1 MTNRLL
7 VEVGYSENYTG
18 YKLDA
23 AGYGPDRAKRRYE
36 PVGRYLEVGFNGH
49 EPLFHQ
55 RPDPMVRKSVD
66 VAEHRRVPS
75 LDVTG
80 SHSLKMGMQWRFGY
94 ITADRENNGHMV
106 QQYSN
111 GVPLQVALYNLPIIS
126 RSELNGDFGLYIQD
140 TWQLGKLTLEPRSAL
155 RTLQCGGCRA
165 DVARRPVRERAPLRP
180 DPQPAEFHRLGAA
193 HWRRVRFDR
202 QRQDRPQVQRRTL
215 HGAGCLGVPGAL
227 QPDDAGAGLGELDR
241 SEHPA
246 SGLQGAGR

>member
-1 MTNRLL
+1 MSRNI
-7 VEVGYSENYTG
+7 VG
-18 YKLDA
+18 
-23 AGYGPDRAKRRYE
+23 
-36 PVGRYLEVGFNGH
+36 
-49 EPLFHQ
+49 
-55 RPDPMVRKSVD
+55 SV
-66 VAEHRRVPS
+66 S
-75 LDVTG
+75 YVTG

-94 ITADRENNGHMV
+94 ITAERENNGHMV

-140 TWQLGKLTLEPRSAL
+140 TWQLGRLTLNPGLRFERFNAEVAEQTSPAGRFVGERHFDRIPNLPNFIDWVPR
-155 RTLQCGGCRA
+155 
-165 DVARRPVRERAPLRP
+165 
-180 DPQPAEFHRLGAA
+180 HR
-193 HWRRVRFDR
+193 RRVRFDR

-227 QPDDAGAGLGELDR
+227 QPDDAGAVLRELDR